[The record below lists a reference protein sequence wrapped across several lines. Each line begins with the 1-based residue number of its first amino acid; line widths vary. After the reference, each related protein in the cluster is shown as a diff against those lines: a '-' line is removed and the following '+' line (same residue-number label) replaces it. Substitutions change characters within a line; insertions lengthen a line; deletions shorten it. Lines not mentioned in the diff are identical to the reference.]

1 MSFDDF
7 KWLFELEDS
16 ASKDSKLTSGGQEQ
30 VNTHSNAAPS
40 SGNREIVA
48 SAATSNES
56 YYSSNGGEVILR
68 HNARRMTMPAR
79 LNRHGR
85 DLSTI
90 SPITF
95 QSGKHPPSNDLTGS
109 RVSWLAGS

>member
-16 ASKDSKLTSGGQEQ
+16 ASKKPKLTSEGQVRTQ
-30 VNTHSNAAPS
+30 GNAAPS
-40 SGNREIVA
+40 PGNRGIIA
-48 SAATSNES
+48 SPATFNES
-56 YYSSNGGEVILR
+56 FYSSNGGEVVLR
-68 HNARRMTMPAR
+68 QNPRRMTMPAR

-95 QSGKHPPSNDLTGS
+95 QSGKRPPSNDLTGS
-109 RVSWLAGS
+109 STTAG